1 MSEKHCYK
9 LIVDPE
15 FERMCQPSKGR
26 NLQDIETLIVENGCP
41 HPIQVWHKIILTDF
55 IYYQICQDWGIEF
68 EIEEMSFTS
77 RYDAIYY
84 AAIHHINNNTLSDV
98 YHRYIIGKSYHAVK
112 KILHDTN
119 KKLRSNPFPAEI
131 LDESKSRI
139 PINKRN
145 KSSIIVGNT
154 FNISPMTAYEYGRY
168 SLALDVIYDKA
179 PEIAIDILS
188 LNYKLS
194 IDNTISISKLSRD
207 EIIVAYDHAKNLDNF
222 TLIQTGEKKKYPSE
236 KKIPSPEPVKKR
248 GRKTANPEIKQM
260 PKYDPDAEL
269 SSLYF
274 TVPSWISSLQR
285 TINVTDFSSTSLH
298 ARWKLEQKLKELSNT
313 IIILEDKLKEQYS

>member
-15 FERMCQPSKGR
+15 FERMCPPPKGR
-26 NLQDIETLIVENGCP
+26 NFHDIENMIIEHGCP
-41 HPIQVWHKIILTDF
+41 RPIQVWHKIILTDF
-55 IYYQICQDWGIEF
+55 VYYQICQNWGIEF
-68 EIEEMSFTS
+68 EIEEMTFTS

-84 AAIHHINNNTLSDV
+84 AAIHHVNNNTLSDV

-112 KILHDTN
+112 KILHEVN
-119 KKLRSNPFPAEI
+119 KNLRSNPFPAEI
-131 LDESKSRI
+131 MDESKSKV
-139 PINKRN
+139 PANKRN
-145 KSSIIVGNT
+145 RSSIIVSNT
-154 FNISPMTAYEYGRY
+154 FEVSQITASEYGRY
-168 SLALDVIYDKA
+168 SAALDAIFEKA

-194 IDNTISISKLSRD
+194 IENTISISKLSRE
-207 EIIVAYDHAKNLDNF
+207 EILVAYDHAKNLDNF
-222 TLIQTGEKKKYPSE
+222 TLIQTGDRKKYNSD
-236 KKIPSPEPVKKR
+236 KKTPSPAPVKKR

-313 IIILEDKLKEQYS
+313 IIILEDKLKEQHS